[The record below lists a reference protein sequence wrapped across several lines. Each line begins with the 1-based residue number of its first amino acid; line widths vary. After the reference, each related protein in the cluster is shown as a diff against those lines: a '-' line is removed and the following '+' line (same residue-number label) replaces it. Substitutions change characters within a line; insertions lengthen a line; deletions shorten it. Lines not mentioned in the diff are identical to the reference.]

1 MLKYTMVLI
10 TSGNKTNS
18 IMRFIKFIVPAILS
32 LTLIFSCVKK
42 DNTVYENAED
52 MVTAAKAEINTISM
66 EEVKALIDNHTQI
79 QIVDCREDYD
89 FMLGHISG
97 SIHIPRGLLEFS
109 SKLSNRRIKTLV
121 IGNEVGSGALAV
133 QSLALLKYSD
143 CYMLDFSWFDWEAA
157 YPELVEQGMGE
168 TAPAPVKK
176 EASGGGC
183 GD

>member
-1 MLKYTMVLI
+1 
-10 TSGNKTNS
+10 
-18 IMRFIKFIVPAILS
+18 MRFIKYIIPTLLS
-32 LTLIFSCVKK
+32 VTLLFGCVNI
-42 DNTVYENAED
+42 DNTVYESAEN
-52 MVTAAKAEINTISM
+52 MVAAAKAEINTISM
-66 EEVKALIDNHTQI
+66 EEFKALIDNHTEI
-79 QIVDCREDYD
+79 QIIDCREDYD
-89 FMLGHISG
+89 FMLGHVSG

-133 QSLALLKYSD
+133 QSLKLLKYSD

-176 EASGGGC
+176 EVSGGGC
-183 GD
+183 GG

>member
-1 MLKYTMVLI
+1 MK
-10 TSGNKTNS
+10 
-18 IMRFIKFIVPAILS
+18 FIKFIVPVLLS
-32 LTLIFSCVKK
+32 VTLLFSCVKK
-42 DNTVYENAED
+42 DNTVYESTDD

-66 EEVKALIDNHTQI
+66 EEVKALIDNHTEI

-109 SKLSNRRIKTLV
+109 GKISNRRIKTLI
-121 IGNEVGSGALAV
+121 IGNEMGSGALAV
-133 QSLALLKYSD
+133 QSLELLKYSD
-143 CYMLDFSWFDWEAA
+143 CYMLDFSWFDWETA

-168 TAPAPVKK
+168 AVAAEPAKK
-176 EASGGGC
+176 ESSGGGC